1 MTASEFGKSVTD
13 RYKGA
18 TGTELGDIA
27 DCIAGLTDM
36 GRGVL
41 WRAFLDTYEFATV
54 PKRAV
59 FAKLIDKHDI
69 AKVAK
74 PINGSGYEYC
84 CYVCGARFDLGSRL
98 CPSCYNTDHNWIR
111 VIQAGGYRGH
121 KLMAEERAD
130 RELQFPGGNR

>member
-1 MTASEFGKSVTD
+1 MTQEDFGKQITE

-18 TGTELGDIA
+18 TATELRDIA
-27 DCIAGLTDM
+27 DCISVLTDT
-36 GRGVL
+36 GRSVL

-69 AKVAK
+69 QKKAK
-74 PINGSGYEYC
+74 PMVDGNYEYC
-84 CYVCGARFDLGSRL
+84 CYVCGARFNLGDRL

-130 RELQFPGGNR
+130 RKLQFPGGNR